1 MKKMMIGAALV
12 AAVVCGCRVVEVTRP
27 GQTVATLDGKVV
39 TTKAGEPVILDGGW
53 SVYHNQHWMW
63 TQVDTMDA
71 HIKPDDISFSMNGLN
86 SQPSSNLVALVETS
100 FNGVNTL
107 AAKIIA
113 ACVTSGGSTAAE
125 AAITL
130 GTALYQKFKAAGGD
144 ETKATV
150 TTDASGNVV
159 VTDGTV
165 TCNGSECTTCT
176 DGSCTVK

>member
-1 MKKMMIGAALV
+1 MKKLVFAALV
-12 AAVVCGCRVVEVTRP
+12 AAVAAGCRVVEVTRP

-39 TTKAGEPVILDGGW
+39 TTKDGEPVILDGGW

-71 HIKPDDISFSMNGLN
+71 HIKPNDISFSMNGLN

-113 ACVTSGGSTAAE
+113 ACVTSGGATAGE
-125 AAITL
+125 ASVIL
-130 GTALYQKFKAAGGD
+130 GKALYDKFVAAGGD
-144 ETKATV
+144 QSKATV
-150 TTDASGNVV
+150 TTDAKGNVV
-159 VTDGTV
+159 VSDGTV

-176 DGSCTVK
+176 VK